1 MLLFLHVL
9 ACALW
14 LGTAVTLPFWGNRM
28 NRADHLHTVLAI
40 IDTVFILKV
49 VFIMG
54 GLLAT
59 VATGALLMGQYG
71 YLDLPLSL
79 YPDWLTVSL
88 SIVTVIFINSW
99 IILFLLL
106 AGRRGRRSW
115 MRVVPPIGYT
125 NIGLIAVVV
134 FLMVVKPEAVLL
146 RDSLVS
152 SLGLILIANLINL
165 GVKFLQR
172 RQLLRMS
179 PREFAETYFG
189 LMNDEKMVDLLKL
202 FRDDAKFNDPFATG
216 PVKGILAIERF
227 FQRLGDQF
235 DHIKIRPRAV
245 SGTKDDLLIEWEAQ
259 GVTQNGSMMEG
270 LRGTNNMKRRNGKI
284 ARVDIDFQLD
294 DLPQIQRVSV

>member
-1 MLLFLHVL
+1 ME
-9 ACALW
+9 
-14 LGTAVTLPFWGNRM
+14 
-28 NRADHLHTVLAI
+28 
-40 IDTVFILKV
+40 
-49 VFIMG
+49 
-54 GLLAT
+54 
-59 VATGALLMGQYG
+59 QYG
-71 YLDLPLSL
+71 YFDLPLSQ
-79 YPDWLTVSL
+79 YPGWLTVSL
-88 SIVTVIFINSW
+88 FIVTLIFINSW
-99 IILFLLL
+99 IILFLLM

-134 FLMVVKPEAVLL
+134 FLMVVKPGAVLL
-146 RDSLVS
+146 RDSLIPALS
-152 SLGLILIANLINL
+152 LILIANLINF

-172 RQLLRMS
+172 QQLLRMS

-202 FRDDAKFNDPFATG
+202 FRDDAQFNDPFATG

-235 DHIKIRPRAV
+235 DNIKIRPRTV
-245 SGTKDDLLIEWEAQ
+245 SGTGDDLVIEWEAR
-259 GVTQNGSMMEG
+259 GVTQNGSKMEG
-270 LRGTNNMKRRNGKI
+270 LTGTNSMKRRNGKI